1 MPQTSEERYTIVRNA
16 IQKGQLDEFLD
27 ELAMAVNN
35 RRQTANIQA
44 SYRLVEGDFIILPAN
59 TKPKML
65 SRQIVIFEGRDATR
79 LRVRLTQTYSSRW
92 QKDSIIRIP
101 ATMVGK
107 VVKHRDGL
115 HLQSHPSLNRES

>member
-1 MPQTSEERYTIVRNA
+1 MPQTAEERYTIVRNA

-35 RRQTANIQA
+35 RRQTANRQA
-44 SYRLVEGDFIILPAN
+44 SYQLEEGDFIILPAN

-79 LRVRLTQTYSSRW
+79 LRVRLTQTYSPRW
-92 QKDSIIRIP
+92 QKGNIIRIP

-107 VVKHRDGL
+107 VVKHRAA
-115 HLQSHPSLNRES
+115 LNGES